1 MTHSLFDEVCPVSL
15 DLLGALYRADQETLD
30 LILSDLPEATR
41 AKLAAY
47 LYGRSHTNALGLRVA
62 ATCGGASLRRAAGLL
77 GNALFEQSR
86 QSDKPA
92 AKAHPGARK
101 GISLG
106 GSRATAGW

>member
-15 DLLGALYRADQETLD
+15 DLLGAVYRADAETLD
-30 LILSDLPEATR
+30 LILSDLSEATR

-62 ATCGGASLRRAAGLL
+62 ATCDGSSLRRAAGLL
-77 GNALFEQSR
+77 GNALYEQSR
-86 QSDKPA
+86 HAEKPA
-92 AKAHPGARK
+92 AKTHAGARK

-106 GSRATAGW
+106 GSRAAAGW